1 LAWSLKAIGNPDE
14 ADISDREAP
23 IACRSIVLNLVLIDP
38 LTMQLPNGA
47 IAYGKGNLRR
57 GKMRVR
63 PDPEVKAVLSVAVAT
78 VLDGGSEILRGPQAN
93 QRPSWVL
100 GQQDRDTKHLHLLSL
115 FSSSM
120 P

>member
-1 LAWSLKAIGNPDE
+1 LARSLKAIEGPDE

-23 IACRSIVLNLVLIDP
+23 IACLSIVLYLVGIDR

-63 PDPEVKAVLSVAVAT
+63 PDPEAKGILPIAT
-78 VLDGGSEILRGPQAN
+78 VLDGGSEVLRGPHA
-93 QRPSWVL
+93 
-100 GQQDRDTKHLHLLSL
+100 D
-115 FSSSM
+115 
-120 P
+120 